1 MAGFNDNQN
10 GSPVFQRI
18 RESVKSL
25 SNFGMRYGDMV
36 IKNSQA
42 IGAVEAEFKGGH
54 QLLTRRAA
62 PARAGAEG
70 CCSLGGEGCFSLS
83 AALV

>member
-1 MAGFNDNQN
+1 MAGFNETPEGN
-10 GSPVFQRI
+10 PIFQRI

-42 IGAVEAEFKGGH
+42 IGSIEADFKFASVPYQIGIG
-54 QLLTRRAA
+54 
-62 PARAGAEG
+62 
-70 CCSLGGEGCFSLS
+70 
-83 AALV
+83 